1 MHPILNVATEA
12 ARLAGEYILQ
22 QAQNLERLKVEKK
35 GRNDYVSQVDFTAEK
50 IIIETIRKYYPD
62 HNLRA
67 EETGIHKTPSRFEWI
82 IDPLDGTTN
91 FLHGFPHYAV
101 SIAVVEKGKLM
112 HAAIYDPCRDEMF
125 SASKGKGARLN
136 NFRIRVSE
144 QKTLNDAL
152 LATGIPYT
160 QFDFMEDYLQSFRSF
175 MTQTAGLR
183 RAGSAALD
191 LAYVACG
198 RVEGYW
204 EFNLK
209 PWDIAAGALIVKEAG
224 GLVTDFKGG
233 ENFLETGNILTANP
247 KLYKEMAH
255 IIGQTI
261 SEPFRK

>member
-12 ARLAGEYILQ
+12 ARTAGEYILQ
-22 QAQNLERLKVEKK
+22 QAEHLDRLQVEKK
-35 GRNDYVSQVDFTAEK
+35 GRADYVSQVDITAEK
-50 IIIETIRKYYPD
+50 LIIETIRKYYPD

-67 EETGIHKTPSRFEWI
+67 EETGVHQTQSKFEWL

-101 SIAVVEKGKLM
+101 SLAVLENGKLT
-112 HAAIYDPCRDEMF
+112 HAAIYDPNRDEMF
-125 SASKGKGARLN
+125 AASKGEGARLN
-136 NFRIRVSE
+136 NYRIRVSP
-144 QKTLNDAL
+144 QKTLDDAL

-198 RVEGYW
+198 RVDGYW

-233 ENFLETGNILTANP
+233 EDFLVSGNILTANP

-255 IIGQTI
+255 IIGHTV
-261 SEPFRK
+261 SEPYRK